1 MSASDSPPSNPAEQ
15 RRLLQ
20 NQSVRYLAAREHS
33 RRELEQK
40 LARRGHDAGLVGEV
54 LDELRRDGLQS
65 DERFLES
72 YLRSR
77 VARGYGP
84 MAIRA
89 ELRSRGIGDDALD
102 DAITRSDEYWLA
114 VAEQARAKRF
124 GEADPADR
132 ADWNRQAR
140 FLSRRGFPADL
151 IYRVLE
157 DPHD

>member
-1 MSASDSPPSNPAEQ
+1 MSESEGPSSNAAGQ
-15 RRLLQ
+15 RQKLHT
-20 NQSVRYLAAREHS
+20 QSVRYLATREHS

-40 LARRGHDAGLVGEV
+40 LARKGHDSGLVREV
-54 LDELRRDGLQS
+54 LDDLARDGLQS

-89 ELRSRGIGDDALD
+89 ELRSRGIDDDTLD
-102 DAITRSDEYWLA
+102 DAITRSDDYWLA
-114 VAEQARAKRF
+114 VAEQARARRF
-124 GEADPADR
+124 GDAEPVDR
-132 ADWNRQAR
+132 SDWNRQAR

-151 IYRVLE
+151 IYRALKE
-157 DPHD
+157 PHD